1 MSLTYLSLG
10 CAVWAVSMVLYYQ
23 WLLADRRGKSRE
35 YKRKRWVSIW
45 IGFVVTTVLLVL
57 FAQAS

>member
-23 WLLADRRGKSRE
+23 WLLADRRGKPRD
-35 YKRKRWVSIW
+35 YKRKRWVGLW
-45 IGFVVTTVLLVL
+45 IGLFVAAVFLVL
-57 FAQAS
+57 FTQAS